1 MFFDLINTLP
11 YVTYSFSRPFQE
23 SDGFYAVENDGK
35 LFITINA
42 LGINENDI
50 DVQVETDPENASKQ
64 YLLVR
69 GKTHNETLDKDFSLT
84 WKRYSFKPFDKIDWN
99 LKNGLLTLEI
109 AFKSPIKPDVSI
121 KRIAG

>member
-23 SDGFYAVENDGK
+23 SDGFYAVEKDGK
-35 LFITINA
+35 IIVTVNA

-50 DVQVETDPENASKQ
+50 DVQVETDPENANKQ
-64 YLLVR
+64 FLLVK
-69 GKTHNETLDKDFSLT
+69 GKTHNEILDKDFSLT

-109 AFKSPIKPDVSI
+109 AFKSPVKPEVSI
-121 KRIAG
+121 KRING